1 MVASASTG
9 AVTLSLPQSIATT
22 SNVTFNTLTAT
33 GLVTGTVGHL
43 NLMTGA
49 IATNTGQALATTD
62 SSSSTVIAWDS
73 LLTYGPTGGKIT
85 YSAGV
90 LTVPFEG
97 IYQINA
103 SLRVVSGVQ
112 GKHIQLYVADGT
124 GSAYVRR
131 AEASVQNY
139 TNTTRDFLTL
149 STAYFMAAGESF
161 KITGFISATV
171 TGDEIVN
178 DTANRLSVV
187 YLGDGS

>member
-1 MVASASTG
+1 
-9 AVTLSLPQSIATT
+9 
-22 SNVTFNTLTAT
+22 
-33 GLVTGTVGHL
+33 
-43 NLMTGA
+43 MTGA
-49 IATNTGQALATTD
+49 IATNTGQALGTTD

-103 SLRVVSGVQ
+103 SLKVAAGTQ
-112 GKHIQLYVADGT
+112 GKHIQLYVADGA
-124 GSAYVRR
+124 SNAYTRR
-131 AEASVQNY
+131 AEATLQNY
-139 TNTTRDFLTL
+139 TNTTRDFLNL
-149 STAYFMAAGESF
+149 SCAYFMAAGETF
-161 KITGFISATV
+161 KITGFVSATV
-171 TGDEIVN
+171 SGDEILT